1 MKGFIVLYNENN
13 KKILEENLLKLPLK
27 EDYIISKSKE
37 LYSEEEPCII
47 YRTAIINKTGLEMLK
62 IIEEKNMFN
71 EKIEYREFKK
81 LFGDVLDVPEEI
93 LFINFI

>member
-1 MKGFIVLYNENN
+1 MKGFIVLYNKNN